1 MSEGLRKKRILIL
14 AEGYEEKPY
23 IDKMLSFPNINRDAY
38 EFLETINV
46 KGNGQIVPRY
56 QFEIQRDSADIVLV
70 FCDADKGSEQFW
82 QIVFDIGNNFFSRP
96 EDGIHVFIFANPVT
110 LQIVL
115 SHFGEVSLTK
125 VGKKKNAEVVE
136 KLTGVSN
143 YDAGQEQIAEIVS
156 QIHFRSLDDF
166 KARLSKLSTN
176 PECVPSTNFL
186 EFLCRFEGEDTA
198 WIQEINDLR
207 KC

>member
-1 MSEGLRKKRILIL
+1 MNECPHKKRILIL

-23 IDKMLSFPNINRDAY
+23 IDKMLGFPNINRDAY

-56 QFEIQRDSADIVLV
+56 QFEVQRDSADIVLV

-82 QIVFDIGNNFFSRP
+82 QIVSDIGNNFFSRP
-96 EDGIHVFIFANPVT
+96 EDGIRVFIFANPVT

-115 SHFGEVSLTK
+115 SHFGEVGLTK
-125 VGKKKNAEVVE
+125 VSKKKNAEVVE
-136 KLTGVSN
+136 KLTGVAN
-143 YDAGQEQIAEIVS
+143 YDASQEQVAEIIS
-156 QIHFRSLDDF
+156 KIHFRSLDDF
-166 KARLSKLSTN
+166 KARLSKLSTD
-176 PECVPSTNFL
+176 PTCVPSSNFL
-186 EFLCRFEGEDTA
+186 EFLRRFEGDDA
-198 WIQEINDLR
+198 SWIQEINDLR